1 MAANPAAARSG
12 GVERVAAGLAARGFG
27 RGDVLALSSPNLPE
41 YALALYGAMA
51 AGGAV
56 TGANPLLTAGELA
69 GQLADAGASALV
81 TVPPFLDVARAA
93 AEKAGVGEVLVFGE
107 AEGATPFASL
117 LTAGDTPPHVRIDPV
132 RDLAALPYSSGTTGL
147 PKGVELTHA
156 NLVAN
161 ARQSQAAVG
170 FTHDDVVVGVAPFFH
185 AMGQNLILP
194 CSLGAGATVVS
205 MPSFDL
211 AGFLGLIQ
219 DHRATC
225 TIVVPPIMLALAGHP
240 LVDAYDLSSLRLLGC
255 GAAPLGAEVEQR
267 CADRL
272 GCVVAQGL
280 VMTEGAA
287 TFAIAPLDAPRRG
300 SAGRLLGGT
309 QARIVDP
316 DGGGDLGPGRTG
328 EPWLRGPQVMCG
340 YRNHPEATAR
350 TITPDGWL
358 RTGDLCYLRCRPA
371 QASRP
376 AASRVLTTMSAV
388 TPQAKARSQP
398 PSCQSSW
405 PGAWA
410 SVSMAIRQPASTAS
424 RSSRLGGSWR
434 SGRELTSTATPCS
447 AQAPN
452 TTSGSNSLSGRPR
465 PTTIRPV
472 QWPRMSVWGLATAA
486 TIRRVISGPGMR
498 SLEWTLATTTSSRA
512 SSSSDWSR
520 EPSSRMSTS
529 IPVRSRNG
537 LPPREAAPARAWLSR
552 ATSSSWARSRSG
564 LRPPATVSRGE
575 WSDTTRYS
583 WPRSRAASAIS
594 AIGLPPSDQVE
605 WLWQSPRRAA
615 RRAAAPSA
623 TGWPSIASRRRR
635 YTGTSPARA
644 SRITR
649 SVTSPTPGR
658 PRRPAPGAAASRAS
672 SSGSV
677 ASTAA
682 AALRKAR
689 TL

>member
-1 MAANPAAARSG
+1 MTDLQPWTSDRPDVGPAAVPMPEFVLEHAYRFGDKPALVDGPTGRTLTYRQLAG

-81 TVPPFLDVARAA
+81 TVPPFLEVARAA

-117 LTAGDTPPHVRIDPV
+117 LTAGDTPPHVRIDPP

-161 ARQSQAAVG
+161 VRQSQAALG
-170 FTHDDVVVGVAPFFH
+170 FTADDVVVGVAPFFH
-185 AMGQNLILP
+185 GIGQNLILP
-194 CSLGAGATVVS
+194 CSLRAGATVVS
-205 MPSFDL
+205 MPRFDL

-272 GCVVAQGL
+272 GCVVAQGFG
-280 VMTEGAA
+280 MTEGAA

-328 EPWLRGPQVMCG
+328 ELWLRGPQVMRG

-358 RTGDLCYLRCRPA
+358 RTGDLCYLDADGYLFVVDRLKELIKYKGAQVAPA
-371 QASRP
+371 ELEQLLCAHP
-376 AASRVLTTMSAV
+376 AVADAAV
-388 TPQAKARSQP
+388 
-398 PSCQSSW
+398 
-405 PGAWA
+405 
-410 SVSMAIRQPASTAS
+410 V
-424 RSSRLGGSWR
+424 
-434 SGRELTSTATPCS
+434 
-447 AQAPN
+447 
-452 TTSGSNSLSGRPR
+452 PR
-465 PTTIRPV
+465 PDPEAGELPV
-472 QWPRMSVWGLATAA
+472 AYVALRAEATAA
-486 TIRRVISGPGMR
+486 ELQAWVAERVAPFKR
-498 SLEWTLATTTSSRA
+498 LR
-512 SSSSDWSR
+512 D
-520 EPSSRMSTS
+520 
-529 IPVRSRNG
+529 VRF
-537 LPPREAAPARAWLSR
+537 
-552 ATSSSWARSRSG
+552 
-564 LRPPATVSRGE
+564 V
-575 WSDTTRYS
+575 DQV
-583 WPRSRAASAIS
+583 PRSPTGKLLRRTLVEAERAGA
-594 AIGLPPSDQVE
+594 
-605 WLWQSPRRAA
+605 
-615 RRAAAPSA
+615 
-623 TGWPSIASRRRR
+623 
-635 YTGTSPARA
+635 
-644 SRITR
+644 
-649 SVTSPTPGR
+649 
-658 PRRPAPGAAASRAS
+658 RPAP
-672 SSGSV
+672 
-677 ASTAA
+677 
-682 AALRKAR
+682 AAL
-689 TL
+689 